1 MAQLEELSR
10 RERSCFFHTS
20 TVNCVPCQA
29 VFSHGPRGRVTVRLT
44 CVPESPLPASSLNP
58 KQLQARGSGLEK
70 ATPPHDPSQVIFGEM
85 SFERNSSKKDPVVSG
100 ARLWSLATSLGVVR
114 RRGRC
119 ELRVARGIWA
129 GGSGDRSAHGAPRRG
144 RGRAAWGHRA
154 RADRAGRIA
163 PKPGAQRGG
172 GSGPRP
178 AGTGGLG
185 ARVSGRVRSAR
196 AGGRRLCGS
205 NRSPPGFD
213 PLSSL

>member
-1 MAQLEELSR
+1 M
-10 RERSCFFHTS
+10 
-20 TVNCVPCQA
+20 PCQA

-70 ATPPHDPSQVIFGEM
+70 ATPPHDPPQVIFGEM

-100 ARLWSLATSLGVVR
+100 ARLWRRPWALSGGGTPRAACGQGNLGR
-114 RRGRC
+114 RERGPQRT
-119 ELRVARGIWA
+119 RGAAAWPWP
-129 GGSGDRSAHGAPRRG
+129 SGLGAQG
-144 RGRAAWGHRA
+144 RG
-154 RADRAGRIA
+154 DRAGRIA